1 MIEKTNRGG
10 EGRNTRSRSD
20 RSGPAPAKRQDERA
34 HGIVQTSRG
43 EDQPADKARAKGPQ
57 ERAGI
62 ERREGAARGCRAA
75 GPVAPGSRPATSKT
89 AA

>member
-43 EDQPADKARAKGPQ
+43 EDQPADKARAQKVHKSAPESKGAKAQREAAEQQAPWPG
-57 ERAGI
+57 EPAGD
-62 ERREGAARGCRAA
+62 E
-75 GPVAPGSRPATSKT
+75 
-89 AA
+89 